1 MPGPWCKETQSQ
13 QETTVLQ
20 QGPGWMCK
28 ISGTESFEGFEVWT
42 SLWFIKFRFLSCLK
56 KMRSLL
62 TTDIPLCASDLSQV
76 VNSTQR
82 PRRRDRT
89 VSQPRKRK
97 RSPAS
102 SSSRPPKTSVP
113 PSAISHDDLPVSKKL
128 PPRPEPCSTDH
139 QPTSSSDSTL
149 KIYNFSV
156 EDYQRVYHEVV
167 DSMLTY
173 VCLQMSCH
181 FFKSPALK
189 WLQYGFWPHASFW
202 LNFFLQVQA
211 WPQTSLQFRAGEKH

>member
-1 MPGPWCKETQSQ
+1 M
-13 QETTVLQ
+13 
-20 QGPGWMCK
+20 
-28 ISGTESFEGFEVWT
+28 
-42 SLWFIKFRFLSCLK
+42 
-56 KMRSLL
+56 LL
-62 TTDIPLCASDLSQV
+62 TFPQV

-139 QPTSSSDSTL
+139 QPTSSSDSPL
-149 KIYNFSV
+149 KIHNLSV

-181 FFKSPALK
+181 FLKSPALK

-211 WPQTSLQFRAGEKH
+211 WPQTSLQFRDGEKH